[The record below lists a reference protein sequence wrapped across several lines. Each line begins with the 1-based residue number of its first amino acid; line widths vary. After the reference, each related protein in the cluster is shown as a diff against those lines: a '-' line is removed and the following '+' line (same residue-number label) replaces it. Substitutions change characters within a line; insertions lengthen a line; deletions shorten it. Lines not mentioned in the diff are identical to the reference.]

1 MEPLTP
7 GPPEV
12 PAGVGATPTL
22 PTIFDLSGLLAS
34 ANMYVQFSAIAAPPS
49 EKIFRTSSSS
59 DSIELGLVSLSSRDF
74 FMNSSACTPP
84 PLSNAA
90 DLPSS
95 ERNLPPKAPSS
106 WVQSQISASACFQLQ
121 MIGFSTIF
129 LSFMAFA
136 AVITPSQVD
145 SEAASTPALLSMSFF
160 QAAGNWSVTSV
171 TIFLVPNSAGQ
182 ITSMSTT
189 SYVPA
194 GAAVTILSWS
204 ASYATNSGFTLIFG
218 LAAMKSA
225 VIPLTSSSEY
235 AACCMNSAVMVPSP
249 EPLPPDVLLPP
260 TSQPPIS
267 RPAPAAADSRRR
279 SRRDSAPD
287 GWDMGPP

>member
-59 DSIELGLVSLSSRDF
+59 DSIELGLVSL
-74 FMNSSACTPP
+74 
-84 PLSNAA
+84 
-90 DLPSS
+90 PSS

-145 SEAASTPALLSMSFF
+145 SEAASTPALLSI
-160 QAAGNWSVTSV
+160 SV
-171 TIFLVPNSAGQ
+171 L
-182 ITSMSTT
+182 
-189 SYVPA
+189 
-194 GAAVTILSWS
+194 
-204 ASYATNSGFTLIFG
+204 
-218 LAAMKSA
+218 
-225 VIPLTSSSEY
+225 
-235 AACCMNSAVMVPSP
+235 
-249 EPLPPDVLLPP
+249 
-260 TSQPPIS
+260 
-267 RPAPAAADSRRR
+267 
-279 SRRDSAPD
+279 
-287 GWDMGPP
+287 